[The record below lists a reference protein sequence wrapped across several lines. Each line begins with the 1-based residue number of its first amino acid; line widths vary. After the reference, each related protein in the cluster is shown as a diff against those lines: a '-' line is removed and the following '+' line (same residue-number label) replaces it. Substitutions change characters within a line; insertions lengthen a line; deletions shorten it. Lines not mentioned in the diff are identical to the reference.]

1 MMVMVKVKV
10 KVMVIVVT
18 MMVMVM
24 MMRILAWGPLHKS
37 SLILLLSPSLP

>member
-1 MMVMVKVKV
+1 MMVKVKV
-10 KVMVIVVT
+10 KVMVIMVT

-24 MMRILAWGPLHKS
+24 MMKILAWVPLHKI